1 MNTEQ
6 ISKIENSIQNLKEK
20 KSKIFFLVQDTKGNA
35 KASISYIYDMALALK
50 QDNFNV
56 VILHEKNDYMGV
68 SGWLGEEY
76 MSLPHDYIEGQNLSI
91 APEDFI
97 VIPEIYGFVMEQVAK
112 LPCGKIVLTQAY
124 DHILET
130 LQPGQTWPL
139 LGFHKCITTSNMLK
153 EYLETMMRNVSY
165 DVVRPF
171 ISKKFSQQLLPN
183 KPIIAVHSREQ
194 RDTLNLIKNFY
205 LKFPQYRWITFKDM
219 RGLSVSQ
226 FSNELKNCFLSVWID
241 ETSSYGTFP
250 LESMETNIPV
260 LGVVPHIVP
269 EWMTEDNGIWINN
282 KIQMVDYL
290 ADYIQNWL
298 EDNTNPNIYSEM
310 EKTIGKLSTKDE
322 FYKQVQELFSDYL
335 EKRANSFEEQLNKLQ
350 VTE

>member
-1 MNTEQ
+1 MNSEQ
-6 ISKIENSIQNLKEK
+6 IVKIENSIQNLKEK

-35 KASISYIYDMALALK
+35 KASISYIYDIAMALK
-50 QDNFNV
+50 KDNFNV

-68 SGWLGEEY
+68 SSWLGEEY
-76 MSLPHDYIEGQNLSI
+76 MTLQHDYIEGQNLSI

-139 LGFHKCITTSNMLK
+139 LGFHKCITTSEILK
-153 EYLETMMRNVSY
+153 EYLENTMRNVSY
-165 DVVRPF
+165 DVIKPF
-171 ISKKFSQQLLPN
+171 ISDNFTKQILPN
-183 KPIIAVHSREQ
+183 KPIVAIHTREQ

-219 RGLSVSQ
+219 RGLSLTQ

-250 LESMETNIPV
+250 LESMKTNIPV
-260 LGVVPHIVP
+260 LGVVPHILP
-269 EWMTEDNGIWINN
+269 EWMNEDNGIWINN

-298 EDNTNPNIYSEM
+298 EDNTNPNIYTEM
-310 EKTIGKLSTKDE
+310 EKTIEKLSTKDE
-322 FYKQVQELFSDYL
+322 FYKQVQNLFGDYL
-335 EKRANSFEEQLNKLQ
+335 QKRAISFEEQLNKLQ
-350 VTE
+350 EV